1 MRLRLLIAIGWLF
14 VGFGVAVRAQEKNAV
29 DPQVRKQIE
38 ELNLTYDRTF
48 NHNDAEAVAS
58 LFTADAVECQVVG
71 EPMKHEDAVES
82 AQFSADGP
90 EDSHCFSRQYSAAVG
105 RIDALMLIFA
115 KLLSIPGV

>member
-38 ELNLTYDRTF
+38 ELNLTYDGAF
-48 NHNDAEAVAS
+48 NHKDAEAVAS

-82 AQFSADGP
+82 AQFSADG
-90 EDSHCFSRQYSAAVG
+90 QKIVTASADNTARLWDVST
-105 RIDALMLIFA
+105 R
-115 KLLSIPGV
+115 